1 MDTTKWKSILVP
13 IQTYHEVKQRSQ
25 KEGRSISGQLQI
37 HIAESE
43 AFRKSHPME
52 ALKVTLP
59 TELVDG

>member
-1 MDTTKWKSILVP
+1 LVP

-59 TELVDG
+59 TELVES

>member
-13 IQTYHEVKQRSQ
+13 IQTYQVVKQRSQ

-43 AFRKSHPME
+43 AFRENYPMQASQVE
-52 ALKVTLP
+52 LS
-59 TELVDG
+59 TEPADG

>member
-13 IQTYHEVKQRSQ
+13 IQTYQDVKQRSQ

-43 AFRKSHPME
+43 AFRQSYPME
-52 ALKVTLP
+52 ASQVIL
-59 TELVDG
+59 DG

>member
-25 KEGRSISGQLQI
+25 KEGRSISGMLQI

-43 AFRKSHPME
+43 VFRQSYPSD
-52 ALKVTLP
+52 ASKVTLS
-59 TELVDG
+59 TDSTDG

>member
-25 KEGRSISGQLQI
+25 KEGRSISGMLQI

-43 AFRKSHPME
+43 VFRQNYPIE
-52 ALKVTLP
+52 ASKVTLS
-59 TELVDG
+59 TDSADG